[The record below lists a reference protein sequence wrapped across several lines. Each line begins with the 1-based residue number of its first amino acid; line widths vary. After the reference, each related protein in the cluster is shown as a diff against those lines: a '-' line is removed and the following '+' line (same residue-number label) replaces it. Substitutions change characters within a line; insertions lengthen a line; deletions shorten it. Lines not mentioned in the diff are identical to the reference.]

1 MSCFTFSISLSIGFS
16 NHINA
21 VLCIAN
27 RAIINANLPSM
38 VLTLI
43 ALVNLTEDGKLT
55 AHIKGNTIKK
65 VIR

>member
-21 VLCIAN
+21 VLRIAN
-27 RAIINANLPSM
+27 RAIINANIHNM
-38 VLTLI
+38 VLTPI

-55 AHIKGNTIKK
+55 AHIKGNPIKK
-65 VIR
+65 AIR